1 VKDGAFILCLIKSS
15 FYTVK
20 QYTVH
25 RIIAYRAFLQSQRF
39 VVVDVLIFDVLSF
52 DVLSFDV
59 LSFDVLYVHPLSMG
73 PNLAL

>member
-59 LSFDVLYVHPLSMG
+59 LYVHPLSMG